1 MIFYFHFKSSTTQH
15 KVCQSP
21 SIIMSRSAEQHEPWW
36 SRRSNQHFLSSTLD
50 ARTSSPEASEY
61 WARFWSSRSRRR
73 QPRFKR
79 CWGAA
84 AWASTPSDC
93 RAPGQAKW
101 SSSKVIT
108 SIILSK
114 SIFEGC
120 FQPLVLLPENLFTSL
135 LAAHKRSAV
144 WVVLHVPT
152 DREVKWFWLIST
164 NLGQSIDQ
172 GSNRPI
178 PTWEGLFSNW
188 ISFFD

>member
-1 MIFYFHFKSSTTQH
+1 MI
-15 KVCQSP
+15 
-21 SIIMSRSAEQHEPWW
+21 ISRSAEQHNPWW
-36 SRRSNQHFLSSTLD
+36 SRRSNQHFPSTTLD
-50 ARTSSPEASEY
+50 ARTSSSKASEH
-61 WARFWSSRSRRR
+61 WARLWSSRSRW
-73 QPRFKR
+73 
-79 CWGAA
+79 CWAA

-120 FQPLVLLPENLFTSL
+120 FQPLVLLPENLFISL

-172 GSNRPI
+172 GSNSLI